1 MSFFDKRKKRK
12 LYEQWVEKSG
22 LPPESIPRELEPQV
36 AADEDLEAEE
46 DLYQPVPR
54 GRSTWVIHLTMRH
67 LQILLLIIGV
77 LLVLSSVLITVLIT
91 RSC

>member
-22 LPPESIPRELEPQV
+22 LPPESIPRELEPEGPES
-36 AADEDLEAEE
+36 EDLQTEE
-46 DLYQPVPR
+46 DIYQPMPR
-54 GRSTWVIHLTMRH
+54 GRSTFTIRLTMRH
-67 LQILLLIIGV
+67 LQILLLIIAV
-77 LLVLSSVLITVLIT
+77 LLILSSVLMTVLIT

>member
-36 AADEDLEAEE
+36 TADEDLEAEE
-46 DLYQPVPR
+46 DLYQPVSR
-54 GRSTWVIHLTMRH
+54 GRSTWIIHLTMRH
-67 LQILLLIIGV
+67 LQILLFIIAV